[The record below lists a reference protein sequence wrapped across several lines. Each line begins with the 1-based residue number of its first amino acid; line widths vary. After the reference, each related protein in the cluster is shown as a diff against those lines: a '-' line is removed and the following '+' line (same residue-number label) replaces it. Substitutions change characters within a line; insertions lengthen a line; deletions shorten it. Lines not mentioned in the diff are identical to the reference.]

1 MIGRWRSRVAENTAG
16 THDVVAADVS
26 RGESTPVVSV
36 VLASA
41 SPRRRELMTSI
52 GVEFI
57 VDPADVDESV
67 VDDESAVE
75 YVARVSALKAQ
86 RVANRHHDAA
96 VLAADTTVDLDGRIM
111 TKPTDADDAVD
122 MLMSLSD
129 RWHRTHTGVVVR
141 RDAQVWSQVVTTDV
155 RFVRVTP
162 GAARWYVDGGEPLDK
177 AGAYAVQGTGGVF
190 VAEISG
196 SVSNVVGLP
205 LAETATLLR
214 NVGVVVAGS

>member
-1 MIGRWRSRVAENTAG
+1 MIGRWRSRVAENTSGRHGA
-16 THDVVAADVS
+16 VAAEAS
-26 RGESTPVVSV
+26 RGGAAPDAPV

-41 SPRRRELMTSI
+41 SPRRRELLTSM
-52 GVEFI
+52 GVGFI
-57 VDPADVDESV
+57 IDPADVDESV
-67 VDDESAVE
+67 IGDESAVE

-86 RVANRHHDAA
+86 RIADRHHDAV

-111 TKPTDADDAVD
+111 VKPVDADDAVD

-141 RDAQVWSQVVTTDV
+141 RGAQVWSQVVTTDV

-162 GAARWYVDGGEPLDK
+162 EAVRWYVDGGEPLDK

-205 LAETATLLR
+205 LAETAELLR
-214 NVGVVVAGS
+214 CAGVVVAGS

>member
-1 MIGRWRSRVAENTAG
+1 MIGRWRSRVAENASDRHGAVDTGASG
-16 THDVVAADVS
+16 GGSASVA
-26 RGESTPVVSV
+26 PV

-41 SPRRRELMTSI
+41 SPRRRELMTSM
-52 GVEFI
+52 GVGFI
-57 VDPADVDESV
+57 IDPADVDESV
-67 VDDESAVE
+67 VGDESAVE
-75 YVARVSALKAQ
+75 YVARVSALKAE
-86 RVANRHHDAA
+86 RVANRHPDAV

-111 TKPTDADDAVD
+111 AKPIDADDAVE

-141 RDAQVWSQVVTTDV
+141 RSAQVWSQVVTTDV
-155 RFVRVTP
+155 RFVRVTAE
-162 GAARWYVDGGEPLDK
+162 AARWYVDGGEPLDK

-205 LAETATLLR
+205 LAETAALLR
-214 NVGVVVAGS
+214 HAGVVVAGD

>member
-1 MIGRWRSRVAENTAG
+1 MIGRWRSRVAENASGFHGAVDTGASG
-16 THDVVAADVS
+16 GGSASVA
-26 RGESTPVVSV
+26 PV

-41 SPRRRELMTSI
+41 SPRRRELLTSM
-52 GVEFI
+52 GVGFI
-57 VDPADVDESV
+57 IDPADVDESV
-67 VDDESAVE
+67 VGDESAVE
-75 YVARVSALKAQ
+75 YVARVSALKAE
-86 RVANRHHDAA
+86 RVANRHPDAV

-111 TKPTDADDAVD
+111 AKPIDADDAVE

-141 RDAQVWSQVVTTDV
+141 RSAQVWAQVVTTDV
-155 RFVRVTP
+155 RFVRVTAE
-162 GAARWYVDGGEPLDK
+162 AARWYVDGGEPLDK

-205 LAETATLLR
+205 LAETAALLR
-214 NVGVVVAGS
+214 HAGVVVAGD

>member
-1 MIGRWRSRVAENTAG
+1 MIGRWRYRVADTSSGCDGG
-16 THDVVAADVS
+16 TGAA
-26 RGESTPVVSV
+26 TV

-41 SPRRRELMTSI
+41 SPRRRELLTSI
-52 GVEFI
+52 GVGFAI
-57 VDPADVDESV
+57 DPADVDESV
-67 VDDESAVE
+67 VGDESAVE
-75 YVARVSALKAQ
+75 YVARVSALKAE
-86 RVANRHHDAA
+86 RVASRHRGAV

-111 TKPTDADDAVD
+111 AKPVDAADAVD

-141 RDAQVWSQVVTTDV
+141 RDAQVWSQVVTTEV

-162 GAARWYVDGGEPLDK
+162 EAARWYVEGGEPLDK

-190 VAEISG
+190 VAEIAG

-205 LAETATLLR
+205 LAQTAELLR
-214 NVGVVVAGS
+214 SAGVIVAGG

>member
-1 MIGRWRSRVAENTAG
+1 MIGRWRSRVAENASGFHGAVDTGASG
-16 THDVVAADVS
+16 GGSASVA
-26 RGESTPVVSV
+26 PV

-41 SPRRRELMTSI
+41 SPRRRELLTSM
-52 GVEFI
+52 GVGFI
-57 VDPADVDESV
+57 IDPADVDESV
-67 VDDESAVE
+67 VGDESAVE
-75 YVARVSALKAQ
+75 YVARVSALKAE
-86 RVANRHHDAA
+86 RVANRHPDAV

-111 TKPTDADDAVD
+111 AKPIDADDAVE

-141 RDAQVWSQVVTTDV
+141 RGAQVWSLVVTTDV
-155 RFVRVTP
+155 RFVRVTAE
-162 GAARWYVDGGEPLDK
+162 AARWYVDGGEPLDK

-205 LAETATLLR
+205 LAETAALLR
-214 NVGVVVAGS
+214 HAGVVVAGD